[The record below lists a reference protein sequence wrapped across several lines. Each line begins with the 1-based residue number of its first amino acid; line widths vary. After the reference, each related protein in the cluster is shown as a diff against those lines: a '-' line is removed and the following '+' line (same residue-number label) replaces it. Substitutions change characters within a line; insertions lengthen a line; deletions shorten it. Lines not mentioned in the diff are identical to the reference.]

1 MSTTFQYITQ
11 RWPNLTQREARQIIR
26 DVTKDETS
34 SPYQWTRDQVNF
46 DILVRTTQLLECR
59 HQIDMSK

>member
-46 DILVRTTQLLECR
+46 DILVRTTQLLECCKK
-59 HQIDMSK
+59 IDMSK